1 MTLTIIVGALPSMSF
16 GFDFSNLSSI
26 EPMRF
31 GAGGHDSVTLNPDG
45 TILAAERNGVVYF
58 WDLRTLEEL
67 ESWAVGPN
75 VFGSSIAFSSNWKTL
90 VFNDIRPGEGMD
102 VWDVVER
109 KKIGVLETDPG
120 VGHGNITLSPDG
132 RILASTGWLAN
143 EVLLWD
149 TQTLEQTGSIQG
161 LGKSKSLTF
170 SPDGRL
176 LVIRV
181 QTDDGGAIRLW
192 DIASQSQVGQ
202 LIGSTGGTSDLS
214 FSPDGRLL
222 ASVGETD
229 GIKSVYLWDFESQ
242 DLIGVLGSYEPPIGS
257 IAFSPDGKFLAFD
270 VYWDTTIHLWDV
282 ERQEEIGVLTGHRP
296 WNVGWEGGLVSS
308 PDGKW
313 LVGGSVNGV
322 ELWKFEPD
330 VDLSN
335 DGAVDIDDL
344 SRLIESWGMNDP
356 LVDIGPMPWGDGIVD
371 AKDVL
376 VLAEYM
382 VENASDV
389 DDTE

>member
-1 MTLTIIVGALPSMSF
+1 MSF

-26 EPMRF
+26 KPMRL

-58 WDLRTLEEL
+58 WDLRTLDEL
-67 ESWAVGPN
+67 EPWAVGPN
-75 VFGSSIAFSSNWKTL
+75 VFGSSIAFSSNWKIL

-109 KKIGVLETDPG
+109 KKIGVLETDLG
-120 VGHGNITLSPDG
+120 VGHGSIALSPDG

-143 EVLLWD
+143 EILLWD

-161 LGKSKSLTF
+161 LGKSKGLTF

-202 LIGSTGGTSDLS
+202 LIGPTGGTSDLS

-222 ASVGETD
+222 ASVSATD
-229 GIKSVYLWDFESQ
+229 GIKSVYLWDFESR
-242 DLIGVLGSYEPPIGS
+242 DLIAVLGSYEPPIGS
-257 IAFSPDGKFLAFD
+257 IAFSPDGRFLAFD

-296 WNVGWEGGLVSS
+296 WNVGWEGGLVFS

-313 LVGGSVNGV
+313 LAGGSVSGV
-322 ELWKFEPD
+322 ELWKFEPE
-330 VDLSN
+330 VDFN
-335 DGAVDIDDL
+335 DDGAVNLDDL
-344 SRLIESWGMNDP
+344 LRLIESWGMDDP
-356 LVDIGPMPWGDGIVD
+356 LVDIGPMPWGDRIVD
-371 AKDVL
+371 ARDVL
-376 VLAEYM
+376 VLAEDM
-382 VENASDV
+382 VEYTESV
-389 DDTE
+389 DEIE